1 MTPSC
6 SRTTRTERQR
16 IGPVSLSGPTANS
29 SSQDTSENRYICPGC
44 GGIAPLARNVSNE
57 RHCISLCKAIA
68 SRTELVF
75 FTSLGI
81 SMKIRNLEP
90 STALAESESIRNW
103 EICAKLCTKWRGR
116 GTFASLSGG
125 ALLEAAAARARTAL
139 EDTMERA
146 PDEAVALCNGRS
158 CVIRSAGT
166 CGAGRFGF

>member
-29 SSQDTSENRYICPGC
+29 SSQNTSENRYVCPGC
-44 GGIAPLARNVSNE
+44 GGTAPLARKVSNE
-57 RHCISLCKAIA
+57 RHRRSLCKAIA

-103 EICAKLCTKWRGR
+103 EICAKLCTKWGGR
-116 GTFASLSGG
+116 GTFASLRPTFAAGMGARSGSAHG
-125 ALLEAAAARARTAL
+125 GIWLCRQHRGQAAR
-139 EDTMERA
+139 
-146 PDEAVALCNGRS
+146 PG
-158 CVIRSAGT
+158 G
-166 CGAGRFGF
+166 